1 MVRAESP
8 CGVGGIDASVGSRS
22 RLGHSHQELSDVAVR
37 GRAGE
42 AGDRSCGLAESAL
55 GSGVRNPSAPTL
67 WKTFIS
73 RRLVFGVLSLALGL
87 VMARGA
93 APVEP
98 PRDESAALF
107 DEALVVLDITLKP
120 EDWEALSLQTMEE
133 PKLYAES
140 TVRWGDRTWKNVGIK
155 LKGSYGSF
163 QSAGERP
170 GLTLHF
176 DKFKGCRPF
185 AGLTQVHLNN
195 GAQDDSRLHEWL
207 GGELARA
214 AGVPAGRCTHAWV
227 RLQGVDR
234 GVYVVREAFTPG
246 MLSAWFGPTGRGE
259 LYDPGRG
266 GDLDPAMKRSGGD
279 SDSAGNLGALIE
291 ASQLADP
298 SERSAALAAVLDIGA
313 FNAFTAAEVLVE
325 HWDGYALAANNYR
338 AYRRPADGRFVFLA
352 HGMDQILG
360 DTDSPLYPG
369 FHGRVA
375 AALRE
380 IPGQP
385 EAWAAEVR
393 RQVDTVW
400 SREDWQSRIQTRATK
415 LAEAIEVHDASLA
428 STLRELGSDLARRF
442 GERLAYQRPAVRH
455 PPRAL
460 PHARSGPILLADGWH
475 PDRDPHPQMSFQ
487 VPTEAARSWRLR
499 AESPGWGSWRQTL
512 DLPPGR
518 YRFSARVT
526 TSGVGV
532 GDLESPRGAGLR
544 VLGGEVRS
552 RTWVRGTRHRRECR
566 MEFEAEGP
574 VCLLLELRA
583 GSGTAA
589 FDADSLRLEPR

>member
-1 MVRAESP
+1 MAGWSLWVFGQAKDGQGAGMQGFLHRTP
-8 CGVGGIDASVGSRS
+8 CGPT
-22 RLGHSHQELSDVAVR
+22 
-37 GRAGE
+37 
-42 AGDRSCGLAESAL
+42 ESAL
-55 GSGVRNPSAPTL
+55 GMGVRSSSAPTSWNPFVSL
-67 WKTFIS
+67 
-73 RRLVFGVLSLALGL
+73 RLCWLLLTLAASVAPASGA
-87 VMARGA
+87 ARGA
-93 APVEP
+93 PAP
-98 PRDESAALF
+98 DESAALF
-107 DEALVVLDITLKP
+107 DETLLVLDIALKP
-120 EDWEALSLQTMEE
+120 DDWDALSLQTMED

-185 AGLTQVHLNN
+185 AGLTQLHLNN
-195 GAQDDSRLHEWL
+195 GAQDDTRLHEWL

-234 GVYVVREAFTPG
+234 GLYVLRESFTPG
-246 MLSAWFGPTGRGE
+246 MLSAWFGPPGRGD

-279 SDSAGNLGALIE
+279 SESTGSLGMLVE
-291 ASQLADP
+291 AVQQTDP
-298 SERSAALAAVLDIGA
+298 AERSAALGAVLDIGA
-313 FNAFTAAEVLVE
+313 FNAFTAAEVLLG

-338 AYRRPADGRFVFLA
+338 VYRRPDDGRFVFLA

-360 DTDSPLYPG
+360 DPDAPLFPG
-369 FHGRVA
+369 FHGSVA
-375 AALRE
+375 VALRE

-385 EAWAAEVR
+385 NTWAAELR

-400 SREDWQSRIQTRATK
+400 SRGDWDNRIQTRASK
-415 LAEAIEVHDASLA
+415 LADAVEAHDPSLA
-428 STLRELGSDLARRF
+428 STLREQGADLARRF
-442 GERLAYQRPAVRH
+442 TERLAFAGPAVRH
-455 PPRAL
+455 PPRSF
-460 PHARSGPILLADGWH
+460 PHARSGPILLTDGWH
-475 PDRDPHPQMSFQ
+475 PDRDPHPEMTFRESADSDR
-487 VPTEAARSWRLR
+487 TWRLE
-499 AESPGWGSWRQTL
+499 ASGPGSGSWRQTV

-526 TSGVGV
+526 TTGVGV

-552 RTWVRGTRHRRECR
+552 RAWVRGTRRTRECR
-566 MEFEAEGP
+566 MEFDADGP

-583 GSGTAA
+583 ESGMAA